1 MVKKIMTLTFK
12 DVYTLF
18 LISPFILFLNSWKKF
33 YLRSHFLGIFLF
45 SLFYSYTFIP
55 IPSSDAT
62 RFEYRISNLG
72 DYSWD
77 LYVHDLKG
85 MYEEESLYTDA
96 YVYTVQFI
104 LSTLTDNIKI
114 YRLFFGFVYFL
125 TFLSLIKLLVSFKT
139 KSITPKKFN
148 WFLLGLIFLIPFSS
162 GLNGVRWPLALMVFL
177 YSSYS
182 YMRTR
187 KIKFII
193 LALTSF
199 FIHFISFY
207 LLLFL
212 VIFILTRRFY
222 NPKIISLLILVSF
235 FFSLAFT
242 SSIKSNTGL
251 LGKGIENRS
260 TGYIENENYKEEREN
275 HLKSLNWYIIFD
287 RDSSNYFILFALLVT
302 TNFGLGL
309 QKSQLTSNLQYFA
322 LLMFLASFFSG
333 QLLDTISNRFYL
345 SANAGGLLYL
355 YHLYHENSSKKIMQT
370 LKRIYIP
377 IIVLHILIILRADLY
392 TVSPNLLMGNI
403 FTEMYHS
410 YETSIQDMIF

>member
-207 LLLFL
+207 FLLFL
-212 VIFILTRRFY
+212 VIFILSSCFY
-222 NPKIISLLILVSF
+222 NPKIISLLI
-235 FFSLAFT
+235 FFSLFF
-242 SSIKSNTGL
+242 
-251 LGKGIENRS
+251 R
-260 TGYIENENYKEEREN
+260 
-275 HLKSLNWYIIFD
+275 F
-287 RDSSNYFILFALLVT
+287 YF
-302 TNFGLGL
+302 
-309 QKSQLTSNLQYFA
+309 S
-322 LLMFLASFFSG
+322 SFF
-333 QLLDTISNRFYL
+333 
-345 SANAGGLLYL
+345 
-355 YHLYHENSSKKIMQT
+355 
-370 LKRIYIP
+370 
-377 IIVLHILIILRADLY
+377 
-392 TVSPNLLMGNI
+392 
-403 FTEMYHS
+403 
-410 YETSIQDMIF
+410 